1 MILHFDAFEV
11 SKNPISHKLFHET
24 SNGAFCL
31 SYSESRLICKFDLNS
46 EILDFA
52 RLEVTKKLLFH
63 KSSRK
68 FQMVRSFLV
77 TQRAE

>member
-31 SYSESRLICKFDLNS
+31 SYSESRLICKFELNS
-46 EILDFA
+46 AILDFA
-52 RLEVTKKLLFH
+52 LLEVTKKPLFQ

-68 FQMVRSFLV
+68 FQLCVLS
-77 TQRAE
+77 